1 MRKVILRMKEQRKYE
16 VIKKLVETNG
26 NKKRAAVELDLSLRQ
41 INRLIAGYIAYGK
54 EFFIHGNRNKIPQ
67 NKISYE
73 LKQKIVELYETKYFD
88 CNFTF
93 FKELLL
99 EHENINISLPT
110 IISIMYEENII
121 SPRSHRITKR
131 RIREQLKIKEN
142 MARKKSEKIDIK
154 SKQLSLEFAHPT
166 QPRSKYFGEELQ
178 MDGCLHRWFDG
189 IKTTLHAVIDDATG
203 QVVGAYFDNEE
214 TLNGYYNI
222 TKQFLM
228 KK

>member
-41 INRLIAGYIAYGK
+41 INRLIAGYITYGK

-99 EHENINISLPT
+99 EHENINLKGKNFVIVNRSMVIAKPLAMMALAHDATVT
-110 IISIMYEENII
+110 ICHSNTKNLKELTKAADIVCVATGRAKFFDKEYFNEENI
-121 SPRSHRITKR
+121 
-131 RIREQLKIKEN
+131 
-142 MARKKSEKIDIK
+142 
-154 SKQLSLEFAHPT
+154 
-166 QPRSKYFGEELQ
+166 
-178 MDGCLHRWFDG
+178 
-189 IKTTLHAVIDDATG
+189 
-203 QVVGAYFDNEE
+203 
-214 TLNGYYNI
+214 
-222 TKQFLM
+222 
-228 KK
+228 

>member
-26 NKKRAAVELDLSLRQ
+26 NKKRATVELDLSLRQ

-93 FKELLL
+93 FKELLFSCFS
-99 EHENINISLPT
+99 INSFLVNKP
-110 IISIMYEENII
+110 
-121 SPRSHRITKR
+121 
-131 RIREQLKIKEN
+131 
-142 MARKKSEKIDIK
+142 KS
-154 SKQLSLEFAHPT
+154 F
-166 QPRSKYFGEELQ
+166 
-178 MDGCLHRWFDG
+178 
-189 IKTTLHAVIDDATG
+189 
-203 QVVGAYFDNEE
+203 N
-214 TLNGYYNI
+214 
-222 TKQFLM
+222 
-228 KK
+228 

>member
-26 NKKRAAVELDLSLRQ
+26 NKKRAAVELDLSIRQ

-121 SPRSHRITKR
+121 SPKSHRITKR

-142 MARKKSEKIDIK
+142 MAKKKSEKGWYK
-154 SKQLSLEFAHPT
+154 
-166 QPRSKYFGEELQ
+166 
-178 MDGCLHRWFDG
+178 
-189 IKTTLHAVIDDATG
+189 IKTIIIRVCPP
-203 QVVGAYFDNEE
+203 NP
-214 TLNGYYNI
+214 
-222 TKQFLM
+222 TK
-228 KK
+228 K